1 VSAKLIRMTRDKRM
15 EKDLLPAGGKESTEV
30 IPKAVPFWNKDV
42 WAFYS
47 GRLRIFTQESSLRGE
62 EHIPENAV

>member
-30 IPKAVPFWNKDV
+30 IPKAVPFWNK
-42 WAFYS
+42 
-47 GRLRIFTQESSLRGE
+47 GRMGILFGAPAHIHTGE
-62 EHIPENAV
+62 QLEGGGAHS